1 MEKYRMLCE
10 LVQKEQTDGELTAQ
24 ERNEAVSMFLSGVNH
39 PDEIIRYKKRM
50 RVHPEEDCLYP
61 DYYVPFYD
69 KGKKLRLVQGYLPKT
84 NLLYANHYEAEIVR
98 LLVRFAPEDAAVK
111 DMAAHTLERFR
122 KTCFGNF
129 CTQGECTAAGICV
142 LRLLAAACPMDE
154 AWIDKLLEPLGE
166 RLLSFGTGQA
176 ASQQGIPLSYLLMA
190 FTDIDSGKT
199 RDLLSRKKEWLTL
212 LLKRG
217 WLTGKLSNGKIS
229 EGDTYN
235 LLYKYIIRNAL
246 CTLAD
251 SLAKEDYRIYVNE
264 ADGRCYCD
272 IP

>member
-1 MEKYRMLCE
+1 MRKNEMLCE
-10 LVQKEQTDGELTAQ
+10 LNRKEQFGETITPEEKAT
-24 ERNEAVSMFLSGVNH
+24 AVSIFLKGRNT
-39 PDEIIRYKKRM
+39 PEEIIQYKKRM
-50 RVHPEEDCLYP
+50 RVNPKTDYIYP
-61 DYYVPFYD
+61 DYYLPPCHR
-69 KGKKLRLVQGYLPKT
+69 GKKLRLVQGHLPKT
-84 NLLYANHYEAEIVR
+84 NILYANHYEAEILR
-98 LLVRFAPEDAAVK
+98 LLVKFAPENAAVR
-111 DMAAHTLERFR
+111 DMVCHTLERFR

-129 CTQGECTAAGICV
+129 CTQGECTATGICV
-142 LRLLAAACPMDE
+142 LRLLAAVQPVDE
-154 AWIDKLLEPLGE
+154 MWLDKLLAPLGE
-166 RLLSFGTGQA
+166 IFLSFGTGQA
-176 ASQQGIPLSYLLMA
+176 ASQQGIPLTYLLMA
-190 FTDIDSGKT
+190 FTDIDSEKT

-246 CTLAD
+246 CTLPD
-251 SLAKEDYRIYVNE
+251 SPAKEDYRIYVNE

>member
-1 MEKYRMLCE
+1 
-10 LVQKEQTDGELTAQ
+10 
-24 ERNEAVSMFLSGVNH
+24 
-39 PDEIIRYKKRM
+39 
-50 RVHPEEDCLYP
+50 
-61 DYYVPFYD
+61 
-69 KGKKLRLVQGYLPKT
+69 
-84 NLLYANHYEAEIVR
+84 
-98 LLVRFAPEDAAVK
+98 
-111 DMAAHTLERFR
+111 
-122 KTCFGNF
+122 
-129 CTQGECTAAGICV
+129 
-142 LRLLAAACPMDE
+142 MDE